1 MVPLSVLSLSSRRL
15 RIDRLRVAPLCIAAV
30 WLACMPLGARAVEGL
45 PGVGLQGGWQAR
57 VGGLD
62 RSVASEAGL
71 AGDSLSLFG
80 DYYFSS
86 NGLASAE
93 AARSGFRATGGVF
106 VGPRSG
112 LGLAVPAGWPGAS
125 SPTLARGFGLSVPAA
140 GRAPY
145 GVGETASVPYVGVG
159 YSGLKAL
166 RATGGGWAFSADL
179 GLMALQP
186 RSAVRLGQQ
195 PMSET
200 LRDLQFSPLLQ
211 VGASYTF

>member
-1 MVPLSVLSLSSRRL
+1 MVPLSVLLVSPRSL
-15 RIDRLRVAPLCIAAV
+15 RIDRLRFAPLCIAAI
-30 WLACMPLGARAVEGL
+30 WLACMPLTARAVEGL

-62 RSVASEAGL
+62 RSLASEPGPG
-71 AGDSLSLFG
+71 GDSLSLFG

-86 NGLASAE
+86 NGLAPAE
-93 AARSGFRATGGVF
+93 ALRSGFRATGGVF

-112 LGLAVPAGWPGAS
+112 LGLAVPTGWPGAS
-125 SPTLARGFGLSVPAA
+125 GPSSARGFGLSLPTAA
-140 GRAPY
+140 RAPY
-145 GVGETASVPYVGVG
+145 AVGETASVPYVGVG
-159 YSGLKAL
+159 YSGLKSL

-195 PMSET
+195 PMSDT

>member
-1 MVPLSVLSLSSRRL
+1 MVPLSALSVSPRSLRL
-15 RIDRLRVAPLCIAAV
+15 APLCIAAV
-30 WLACMPLGARAVEGL
+30 WLACMPPKARAVEGL

-62 RSVASEAGL
+62 RSISSEAGL

-86 NGLASAE
+86 NGLASTE
-93 AARSGFRATGGVF
+93 ALRGGFRATGGVF

-112 LGLAVPAGWPGAS
+112 LGLAVPSGWPGAAN
-125 SPTLARGFGLSVPAA
+125 PALARGFGLSVPAA

-145 GVGETASVPYVGVG
+145 AVGETSSVPYVGVG
-159 YSGLKAL
+159 YSGLKSL

-195 PMSET
+195 PVNDT